1 MDSDRKLAL
10 TVAAV
15 VAVGL
20 ASIVGLSLMGREEPT
35 APGIAP
41 ARLPATTEPATAQ
54 VRPASVPATPAV
66 PEPVSAGTP
75 EEAEAYQVEP
85 GVNYLARGIEK
96 FQAREFGHA
105 VAYLLAEVEARPDR
119 PYPQYLLG
127 LALWKDG
134 RLDEAA
140 EAMDRAAELDGAA
153 IKTFVNLSRIQN
165 DRGDYDHALEA
176 AEKAVALDPENAGAQ
191 FLRGRSLHNL
201 GEQEEAGAALAVSLE
216 SDPDNGYVWN
226 LLGLTLLAQDKD
238 LDALEAF
245 RTAASLET
253 EVAYIQNNLGMAM
266 ELNGFREEAVAAY
279 RRAVELDAG
288 HERAAVNLARLEPL
302 VDVPDVPAV
311 EADEGAVAV
320 AEVQPPEDGTD

>member
-20 ASIVGLSLMGREEPT
+20 ASIVGLSLMGREEST

-41 ARLPATTEPATAQ
+41 ARLQSPPADPAAAYVQ
-54 VRPASVPATPAV
+54 PASVPATPAV

-119 PYPQYLLG
+119 PYSRYLLG

-140 EAMDRAAELDGAA
+140 EAMSRSAELDDTA
-153 IKTFVNLSRIQN
+153 IRTFVNLSRIQN
-165 DRGDYDHALEA
+165 DRGDYDAALEA
-176 AEKAVALDPENAGAQ
+176 ADMAAAIDPEDAAAQ

-201 GEQEEAGAALAVSLE
+201 GEQEEAAAALAISLE

-226 LLGLTLLAQDKD
+226 LLGLTLLAQEKD

-245 RTAASLET
+245 RTAASLES

-302 VDVPDVPAV
+302 VDVPAV
-311 EADEGAVAV
+311 EETQDAVAV
-320 AEVQPPEDGTD
+320 AEVQPAQDGTD